1 MTTPRRF
8 HTATLLDGG
17 HVLVAGGINNA
28 HSAGL
33 ETAEVYDPA
42 NDAWSSTGS
51 MATSRETEDG
61 PRHEQVLL
69 ANREVLAVGGSARA
83 GTLAAAERYHDATG
97 TWSGASSTHIAREQ
111 GHTLTP
117 LNYGKILLVGGRGE
131 AGTIAVAELYDPVTN
146 AWSVIARPGK
156 PRLSHTATSLS
167 DGRVLLAGGRG
178 ANLEVLGSA
187 EVFAS
192 RAQRCPPATP
202 AGDKAATQTDGKATT
217 QGGDKS
223 PTQSRDKAIA
233 YGDRNPTESSDK
245 ATTSGEKQPREGN
258 EKPPTQVRKVPIGG
272 VETGGG
278 DARWKPGRL
287 IGELAETAA
296 PRQQVRRS

>member
-17 HVLVAGGINNA
+17 RVLVAGGINNA

-69 ANREVLAVGGSARA
+69 ANREVLAVGGSGRA

-97 TWSGASSTHIAREQ
+97 TWSGASSTHIDREQ

-117 LNYGKILLVGGRGE
+117 I
-131 AGTIAVAELYDPVTN
+131 ELRKD
-146 AWSVIARPGK
+146 
-156 PRLSHTATSLS
+156 SLS
-167 DGRVLLAGGRG
+167 
-178 ANLEVLGSA
+178 
-187 EVFAS
+187 
-192 RAQRCPPATP
+192 
-202 AGDKAATQTDGKATT
+202 
-217 QGGDKS
+217 
-223 PTQSRDKAIA
+223 
-233 YGDRNPTESSDK
+233 
-245 ATTSGEKQPREGN
+245 
-258 EKPPTQVRKVPIGG
+258 
-272 VETGGG
+272 
-278 DARWKPGRL
+278 
-287 IGELAETAA
+287 
-296 PRQQVRRS
+296 RRPW